1 MNNTQ
6 SNLENLINQ
15 PYKYGFTIPLETEN
29 FNKGLTEETVRL
41 ISCKKNEPNFMLQ
54 FRLKAFK
61 KWEKMS
67 EPEWAFINYKKP
79 NYQDIRYYSAPKK
92 KKKLNNLNEVDPQLL
107 EAFNKL
113 GISIAEQ
120 KKINK
125 CCN

>member
-67 EPEWAFINYKKP
+67 EPEWAFIIIKNQITKIL
-79 NYQDIRYYSAPKK
+79 DIT
-92 KKKLNNLNEVDPQLL
+92 QH
-107 EAFNKL
+107 
-113 GISIAEQ
+113 Q
-120 KKINK
+120 KKRK
-125 CCN
+125 S